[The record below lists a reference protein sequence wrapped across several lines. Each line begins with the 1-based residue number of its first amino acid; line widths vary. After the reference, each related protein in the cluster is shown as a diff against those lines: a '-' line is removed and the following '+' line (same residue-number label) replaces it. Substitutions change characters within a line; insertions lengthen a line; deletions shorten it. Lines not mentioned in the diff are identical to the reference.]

1 MKHFFLLLMTVIL
14 VSACGS
20 SRRVST
26 DMAGR
31 PTWVGSEALDI
42 IKAMG
47 NPDRIDEDGRGG
59 SILKYA
65 SLPDYDDPKYD
76 ILDPNPAPNRPDYAY
91 FYLDEEG
98 VCYRVDTN
106 RNLPAP
112 PNPYPS
118 QVRRAFWLDVLVWAP
133 VLLITWIL

>member
-1 MKHFFLLLMTVIL
+1 MKRFFLLLLAVIA

-20 SRRVST
+20 SRRASRE
-26 DMAGR
+26 MAQQPSWEGFD
-31 PTWVGSEALDI
+31 AIQI
-42 IKAMG
+42 IQAMG

-59 SILKYA
+59 SILRYA

-76 ILDPNPAPNRPDYAY
+76 ILDPDPDSNQPEYA
-91 FYLDEEG
+91 FFFLDEEG

-118 QVRRAFWLDVLVWAP
+118 QVRRAFWFDVLVWAP

>member
-1 MKHFFLLLMTVIL
+1 MKRFFLFILAVIA
-14 VSACGS
+14 VTACGS
-20 SRRVST
+20 SRRASSE
-26 DMAGR
+26 MAQQPSWEGFD
-31 PTWVGSEALDI
+31 ALQI

-65 SLPDYDDPKYD
+65 SLPDYDDPNYD
-76 ILDPNPAPNRPDYAY
+76 ILDPNPAPNRPDFAY
-91 FYLDEEG
+91 FYLDDEG
-98 VCYRVDTN
+98 ICYRVDTN

-118 QVRRAFWLDVLVWAP
+118 QVRRAFWLDVLVWMP
-133 VLLITWIL
+133 VLLVTWIL